1 MVDLIWNQHLRS
13 ILDSYWWPKID
24 KFKIDNALLF
34 IVQLYKNIFKPE
46 VTIDISSIGY
56 LLQELAY
63 FLNYEGNVFMAVLS
77 CD

>member
-13 ILDSYWWPKID
+13 ILDSYRWPKID
-24 KFKIDNALLF
+24 KFKIDDALLF
-34 IVQLYKNIFKPE
+34 IVQLYKNIFKSE

-63 FLNYEGNVFMAVLS
+63 FLNYEGNVFMAVIS